1 MFYSLVKDKI
11 QFPDGSYPKVT
22 YHKAKCIKL
31 HENMRHASNVPLFGL
46 YQVHQSFLVV
56 CHIASIATSI
66 SLRLSAAKLPL
77 ESIRIGVAQRTK
89 KCSNPAICD
98 VQCLIRFLHLQIYLA
113 TSSSCGCKTASSQ
126 SDDLKSTSFF

>member
-31 HENMRHASNVPLFGL
+31 LENMWHASIVPLFGL

-56 CHIASIATSI
+56 RHIASIATSI

-77 ESIRIGVAQRTK
+77 ESIRIGCTK
-89 KCSNPAICD
+89 DQKM
-98 VQCLIRFLHLQIYLA
+98 Q
-113 TSSSCGCKTASSQ
+113 
-126 SDDLKSTSFF
+126 